1 MRQDVTIE
9 LDFDDETW
17 SDLDVLNDKELE
29 EDEDDVIISD
39 PVTLAE
45 VSFNLPG
52 SVRIK
57 NLSQELRDLLAVNLD
72 LPPTVTIGTWSM
84 VKGFLSANDAIQGEA
99 NEKNIKDIWKPYKHM
114 HAQILVNA
122 LCKAERI
129 DLLAQFKW
137 MVENNCYLQIGEE
150 TPEPPEPAAPVSM
163 FKPGGLSFVPVQEF
177 QPIDASKIILVLH
190 YETNEIEKTN
200 YRWFFDNF
208 SEHLK
213 SRPDIGLTAL
223 DVAKLKKNDGG
234 NRIQML
240 EHVYPQFAHIVVC
253 FNDSYI
259 KEIRKSEC
267 VPKFK
272 FCRSIQRKTDEEFVQ
287 NDNRNLRCRCVVMPG
302 IKERI
307 NTNWAIM
314 TTMYHWPEDH
324 KDFLQRILNL
334 DKLKVKY
341 ANPGMM
347 NVTL

>member
-17 SDLDVLNDKELE
+17 SDLDVLNDKEIE
-29 EDEDDVIISD
+29 EDEDEVIISE
-39 PVTLAE
+39 PLTLAD
-45 VSFNLPG
+45 VKFNLPG
-52 SVRIK
+52 SVRIR
-57 NLSQELRDLLAVNLD
+57 NLSQELRDLLYIHLD
-72 LPPTVTIGTWSM
+72 LPPAVTIGTWSM
-84 VKGFLSANDAIQGEA
+84 VTNFLSPNESPQGEN
-99 NEKNIKDIWKPYKHM
+99 NEKPTKETAWKPFKNL

-122 LCKAERI
+122 LYKAERI
-129 DLLAQFKW
+129 DLLAQFKL
-137 MVENNCYLQIGEE
+137 MVEQNCHLHIGED
-150 TPEPPEPAAPVSM
+150 PPEPEPAPPFPM

-177 QPIDASKIILVLH
+177 KPIDASKIILVLH
-190 YETNEIEKTN
+190 YETNEIEKKN
-200 YRWFFDNF
+200 YRWFWDNF
-208 SEHLK
+208 SEHLGK
-213 SRPDIGLTAL
+213 RPDIGFTAL

-267 VPKFK
+267 IPKFK

-307 NTNWAIM
+307 NTNWACM
-314 TTMYHWPEDH
+314 TTMYHWPDDY
-324 KDFLQRILNL
+324 KDFLERILNL
-334 DKLKVKY
+334 DKVKVKH
-341 ANPGMM
+341 ANRDMM
-347 NVTL
+347 NATL